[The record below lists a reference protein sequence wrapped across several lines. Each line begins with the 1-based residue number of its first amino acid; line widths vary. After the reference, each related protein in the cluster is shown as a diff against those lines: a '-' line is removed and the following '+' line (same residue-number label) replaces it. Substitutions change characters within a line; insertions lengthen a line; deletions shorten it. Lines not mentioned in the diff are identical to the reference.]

1 MASTSKRLR
10 RHEAVCCNP
19 PAAHATLQHPVPDA
33 DVCSC
38 CHVCTVGPGSPP
50 PTSAP
55 GLYGLTLRHVC
66 YGTGLT
72 PRRSQVPDV
81 DVILVPVGGGGLI
94 AGVSLAMKTLHP
106 EVHAPL
112 LGPSAPLFA
121 LSARRVASSAS
132 AGDS

>member
-1 MASTSKRLR
+1 M
-10 RHEAVCCNP
+10 
-19 PAAHATLQHPVPDA
+19 
-33 DVCSC
+33 
-38 CHVCTVGPGSPP
+38 GSPSA
-50 PTSAP
+50 TSAT
-55 GLYGLTLRHVC
+55 GLDVC

-112 LGPSAPLFA
+112 LWPSAPLFA
-121 LSARRVASSAS
+121 LSARWVASSAS